1 MTDPIHSKD
10 SDRVVSGDDP
20 KVVPLRRER
29 SGWPVKDP
37 VSGEEIG
44 WVTYSPATCFECWLA
59 DGTSLGAF
67 VSQPLALKFVLQHN
81 WPLTPEQQEASRKA
95 AVSDLVRM
103 SPGERAHLLPDYSK
117 LHGLEETRFNA
128 VVDAEVM
135 AAQKEEA
142 ERQRQ
147 DKEAE
152 RRRERRARED
162 KADARYEQRRTEQQ
176 RRRDDTRIRRDEE
189 RVRKEAERKDREKQR
204 AFAAIVKLP
213 SAEHEDRLAAL
224 ARQFSEDIN
233 VLREEFAELR
243 SEEEERIKRGQV
255 EPWDEPVNTRELLNA
270 VTAQFE
276 KYIIIHDRVVAPI
289 VSLWTAFEWVHD
301 DIATFSPI
309 LIFQGGDTEMA
320 KSAASEAVSHM
331 SPRAFII
338 VEPTGPA
345 FYRFVDR
352 VHPALFLDD
361 ADKLLPRRPDLAHI
375 VNSSWKRGSYIPRTD
390 AHGVVHLFDAFGPR
404 CLNGI
409 DLLAHLAPATRTR
422 CITIDMLPLLEE
434 EKDRITSMRYA
445 ADDENFVI
453 LRRKLLRWAI
463 DNMAA
468 LKSAK
473 PRMPDGFFGRLEE
486 NYHLLFAIADLAGG
500 DWPKKARAA
509 AVRLSREHNEPSLG
523 KRLLAIFFDLSIRHG
538 TRLRSEELEQLVPAE
553 DDEFANYHGH
563 SIKKHEIATILKP
576 YCNIRPRLI
585 SVRGRKDRDRG
596 YDTTWPEFTLA
607 FKHYLGK
614 ALPLGRSAV
623 RHKRPK
629 K

>member
-1 MTDPIHSKD
+1 MSDDKIVNFPIS
-10 SDRVVSGDDP
+10 SEERDRRLKAEV
-20 KVVPLRRER
+20 ER
-29 SGWPVKDP
+29 QARLPS
-37 VSGEEIG
+37 
-44 WVTYSPATCFECWLA
+44 FERILYLEDTA
-59 DGTSLGAF
+59 AKYGIEA
-67 VSQPLALKFVLQHN
+67 AKF
-81 WPLTPEQQEASRKA
+81 KA
-95 AVSDLVRM
+95 M
-103 SPGERAHLLPDYSK
+103 
-117 LHGLEETRFNA
+117 
-128 VVDAEVM
+128 VDAEIR
-135 AAQKEEA
+135 ANEKKERKEKA
-142 ERQRQ
+142 ERQRI
-147 DKEAE
+147 
-152 RRRERRARED
+152 ERRAE
-162 KADARYEQRRTEQQ
+162 KQR
-176 RRRDDTRIRRDEE
+176 DTAKRDEE
-189 RVRKEAERKDREKQR
+189 HKQEREEREARKEVERKDREKQK
-204 AFAAIVKLP
+204 AFEAIVKLP
-213 SAEHEDRLAAL
+213 SAEHESRLAAL
-224 ARQFSEDIN
+224 ARQLGEDLD

-243 SEEEERIKRGQV
+243 IEEEERIKRGEV

-276 KYIIIHDRVVAPI
+276 KYIIVHDRVIAPI
-289 VSLWTAFEWVHD
+289 VPLWTAFEWVHD

-320 KSAASEAVSHM
+320 KSAASEVVSHM

-375 VNSSWKRGSYIPRTD
+375 VNSSWKRGTYIPRTD

-434 EKDRITSMRYA
+434 EKDRIISMRYA

-453 LRRKLLRWAI
+453 LRRKLLRWAT

-500 DWPKKARAA
+500 DWPKRARVAAIKA
-509 AVRLSREHNEPSLG
+509 SREHNRPSLG
-523 KRLLAIFFDLSIRHG
+523 KRLLAIMFDLSIRHG
-538 TRLRSEELEQLVPAE
+538 TLQTSKWLEQVVPTE
-553 DDEFANYHGH
+553 DDEFANYRGRP
-563 SIKKHEIATILKP
+563 INMYQIAALLKP
-576 YCNIRPRLI
+576 YCNIQPKPI
-585 SVRGRKDRDRG
+585 HPRGRKTSDRG

-614 ALPLGRSAV
+614 SLPLGRSV
-623 RHKRPK
+623 VSRQNPTRR
-629 K
+629 